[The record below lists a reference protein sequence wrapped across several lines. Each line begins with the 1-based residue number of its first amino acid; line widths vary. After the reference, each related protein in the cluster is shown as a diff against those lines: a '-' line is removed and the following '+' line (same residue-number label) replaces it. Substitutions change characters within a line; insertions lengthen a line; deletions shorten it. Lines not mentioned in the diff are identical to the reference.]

1 MSPAGF
7 LQQDLGGGRWFQ
19 DQKVLSFGEVWR
31 HPWWCHQG
39 NLGKKEGE
47 ALALFDFRI
56 CNCQSVL
63 QLSQRFGIFFGGPS
77 CHLPLC
83 WCGLIQVHWPSRGAR
98 CHVGCW
104 KIEFDLAGPC
114 SLMVNDL
121 YQKNCQVEKVVNF
134 GFLKRWLSDFSC
146 DFPTSRECQAHMHAC
161 CKPIASKINPSFIAR
176 LLWPKLGS
184 TMRWWRIPT
193 LQMTMF
199 RPAVHLIQKFWW
211 YIVVYK
217 LINLYIYI
225 YIYISIYISVYI
237 SIYLYV
243 FVYLSTVCIY
253 RSIYLSSIYIYL
265 YLSVYL
271 SIYLCIY
278 LSIYLYLSL
287 SLSLSLS
294 SWKCPSS
301 DMDWHAGLGPD
312 RRKCAPG
319 PSILCPV

>member
-1 MSPAGF
+1 
-7 LQQDLGGGRWFQ
+7 
-19 DQKVLSFGEVWR
+19 
-31 HPWWCHQG
+31 
-39 NLGKKEGE
+39 
-47 ALALFDFRI
+47 
-56 CNCQSVL
+56 
-63 QLSQRFGIFFGGPS
+63 LSQRFGIFFGGPS

-225 YIYISIYISVYI
+225 YIYISIYIYLSISQYISMYLSIYLQYVSIDRSIYHLSI
-237 SIYLYV
+237 SIYLY
-243 FVYLSTVCIY
+243 I
-253 RSIYLSSIYIYL
+253 
-265 YLSVYL
+265 YL

-287 SLSLSLS
+287 SLSLSLVVEVS
-294 SWKCPSS
+294 KQRY
-301 DMDWHAGLGPD
+301 GLACRTGPWP
-312 RRKCAPG
+312 KEMCTGA
-319 PSILCPV
+319 